1 MNTNTNT
8 LRDPVDVALSL
19 ATGLVSRGGATTSL
33 YAGRGPVERGY
44 ITAVPGHNLTVPSEH
59 LKPYDIVA
67 WLERE
72 RETASLPNVYV
83 GSWLDRETGRAF
95 FDLSLV
101 HESLED
107 ATEAAILAGE
117 VAVFDVANQRDVLVR
132 EVA

>member
-1 MNTNTNT
+1 MNNNAKTR
-8 LRDPVDVALSL
+8 RDPVDVALSL

-33 YAGRGPVERGY
+33 WAGEGPVEAGY
-44 ITAVPGHNLTVPSEH
+44 IVAVPGHSLTVPSEH
-59 LKPYDIVA
+59 LKPYDITS

-72 RETASLPNVYV
+72 REAASQDGIFV

-101 HESLED
+101 TESLED
-107 ATEAAILAGE
+107 ATEAALLAGE

-132 EVA
+132 AVA